1 MDDKSIV
8 QLYWDRNESAI
19 FESSEKYGAYCT
31 SIAHNIL
38 FNMDDA
44 EECVNDTWL
53 HAWNAMPPHR
63 PSMLSTFLG
72 KIVRNLSFDLYKRL
86 HRDKRGGGNIDEVL
100 DELNDCVSENDNT
113 ERQWEVKE
121 LMKEINQFLPKHM
134 HGSLQAAVSFFPLL
148 PEYTKLLALEN
159 LVAER

>member
-63 PSMLSTFLG
+63 PIYAYL
-72 KIVRNLSFDLYKRL
+72 IQ
-86 HRDKRGGGNIDEVL
+86 DEQ
-100 DELNDCVSENDNT
+100 N
-113 ERQWEVKE
+113 
-121 LMKEINQFLPKHM
+121 
-134 HGSLQAAVSFFPLL
+134 SLE
-148 PEYTKLLALEN
+148 EYL
-159 LVAER
+159 